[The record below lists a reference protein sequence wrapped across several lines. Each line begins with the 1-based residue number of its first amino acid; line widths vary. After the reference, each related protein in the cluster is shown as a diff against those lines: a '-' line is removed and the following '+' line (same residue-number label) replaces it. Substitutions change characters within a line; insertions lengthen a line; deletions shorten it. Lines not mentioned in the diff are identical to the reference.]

1 MTSIYDIDESRCK
14 EFNCKIAKTPR
25 EVTEDNDIIIT
36 GLYTL
41 RVKAVA
47 WYYLGTFSSLYYK
60 HMTIVN
66 DDSRA
71 INKLEALLTDDAR
84 GVIYDRRMF

>member
-25 EVTEDNDIIIT
+25 EVTEENDIIIT
-36 GLYTL
+36 GLSTL
-41 RVKAVA
+41 GVKAVA
-47 WYYLGTFSSLYYK
+47 WYYFGTFSGLKYK

-66 DDSRA
+66 DDSS
-71 INKLEALLTDDAR
+71 IVNKLEALLTDDAR
-84 GVIYDRRMF
+84 GIIYDRRMF